1 MSISFSDVAANS
13 SPLFDSPEGWGPG
26 FALASGN
33 GPGVVVG
40 PGTDN
45 PNILAQPFPVQPR
58 QFFRVV
64 ARARSVDA
72 RTAVAC
78 IQINWMD
85 SDGAPLAASLKHFE
99 VTPDEREFQHRFC
112 APDSVTEG
120 ILYVAP
126 GGLGDVVRY
135 TEMSLYPE
143 REGLDGSID
152 IPGSRSEGLVNR
164 SPLFDSPEGWGANFE
179 LAAANGPGVVVGP
192 GEQNA
197 LGQQFQAQPG
207 QIFGLVARSSSPSA
221 TKALGCFQINWH
233 NSADEFLST
242 SISRFEVSSTESL
255 FRRRVC
261 APPGATA
268 GVLYVTAGGAE
279 DLVRYTEMSLYEDS
293 KSKSRISDREKAIF
307 VNLARTGGTSLGRS
321 IIEHYD
327 EGEAHTFYPE
337 PVEYDVFG
345 HITADWFL
353 DYLRKIGPQDLEA
366 VKVFMGHLP
375 YVEKARLPFPARY
388 ITVLRNPIARVIS
401 GYAYGNLNGHALPF
415 DFFSFGL
422 HLSVSWSESSSF
434 QNPMSKVLLC
444 KETIGTADVA
454 AIEKRIEDFDFV
466 GITEDMAWTTDRVLE
481 FLRKGYPTVH
491 HINRT
496 PEVPLSK
503 IHPATIEAIK
513 FRNRLDIRIYNQVC
527 HGHNEERCRTQLPLL
542 EYCPEF
548 DGGAFSSGDYHPDLS
563 AMAAFDDAADTAWL
577 PCTLLYDVAEP
588 YLGYDFGAGHS
599 QSLDSI
605 SIQVIG
611 PAHVRL
617 PVALEASDD
626 GFFDDIRPVAKF
638 SIPANDHLHRV
649 RIIQRHLPARMWRI
663 RFLDG
668 AFDREGIAVA
678 ALSFGD
684 KQPVRAKDGDLVRNT
699 IGQIAARY
707 NRTSYDLQVEGFRT
721 RGGSAI

>member
-1 MSISFSDVAANS
+1 MSISFSDVAANN

-26 FALASGN
+26 FARASGH
-33 GPGVVVG
+33 GAGVVVG

-64 ARARSVDA
+64 ARAASVDA
-72 RTAVAC
+72 SKALGC
-78 IQINWMD
+78 IQVNWLD
-85 SDGAPLAASLKHFE
+85 PDGAPLSVSLKHFE
-99 VTPDEREFQHRFC
+99 VTAEEREFHHRFC
-112 APDSVTEG
+112 APDRVTEG

-126 GGLGDVVRY
+126 GGPDHVVRY

-143 REGLDGSID
+143 RDAAEPPASDPASQ
-152 IPGSRSEGLVNR
+152 PRTSVNR
-164 SPLFDSPEGWGANFE
+164 SPLFDSPEGWSANFE
-179 LAAANGPGVVVGP
+179 LATANGPGVLVGP
-192 GEQNA
+192 GNRNV
-197 LGQQFQAQPG
+197 LGQHFQAQPG
-207 QIFGLVARSSSPSA
+207 QIFRLVARASSPSA
-221 TKALGCFQINWH
+221 AKALGCFQINWLGP
-233 NSADEFLST
+233 AGEFLSA
-242 SISRFEVSSTESL
+242 SISRFEVVSIEAL

-261 APPGATA
+261 APPDATA

-293 KSKSRISDREKAIF
+293 QSKSRISDREKAIF

-366 VKVFMGHLP
+366 VRVFMGHLP
-375 YVEKARLPFPARY
+375 YVEKARLPFPVRY

-444 KETIGTADVA
+444 KETIGTADVE

-466 GITEDMAWTTDRVLE
+466 GITEDMAWTTDHVLE

-496 PEVPLSK
+496 PEVPLSR

-527 HGHNEERCRTQLPLL
+527 REHNEERRRTQLPLL

-563 AMAAFDDAADTAWL
+563 AIAAFDDAADTAWL

-605 SIQVIG
+605 SIQAIG

-617 PVALEASDD
+617 TVALEASDD
-626 GFFDDIRPVAKF
+626 GFVDDIRPVAKF
-638 SIPANDHLHRV
+638 SIPADDRLHRV

-663 RFLDG
+663 RLLDG
-668 AFDREGIAVA
+668 ALDREGIAVA

-707 NRTSYDLQVEGFRT
+707 NRTSYDLQVEGFRVQED
-721 RGGSAI
+721 SAI